1 MSNTGVSRNYPDGN
15 GKLLRFE
22 YGEHDE
28 NVVTQR
34 YPQSAYLLIDSQD
47 RYLLNKNGFYEAKP
61 ETSPNNIYISHQR
74 LNGFGEIK
82 RVSVTDISFPWRTP
96 NINIRNNIFELRINN
111 VDVYLT
117 VPEDF
122 YKPSEL
128 ALKMQTIANS
138 SSGFRTIASQG
149 GVPVYTP
156 LGQPF
161 SVTTD
166 AIGRF
171 TIIATNATFTTKTLT
186 DVTGYESSI
195 NQVINFDTPPA
206 PLSPPNAPVPVF
218 TTYRGG
224 IPSMAYTRYIDFVST
239 NLTKHQRLKDSLTQ
253 LNYTNIIYRLY
264 LDNTLDMPLTDDTFF
279 GSRPCDIYRQI
290 ANPKYVMWNKNE
302 MISAVDIQLYDDA
315 GELLYIP
322 SQDWEANYLITMLL
336 SES

>member
-28 NVVTQR
+28 TVVTQR

-47 RYLLNKNGFYEAKP
+47 RYTLSKDGFYIQAN

-82 RVSVTDISFPWRTP
+82 RVSVTDVYFPWRTP
-96 NINIRNNIFELRINN
+96 NININNNKFYLQINGT
-111 VDVYLT
+111 DYYIEI
-117 VPEDF
+117 PEGF

-128 ALKMQTIANS
+128 ALQMQTIANS
-138 SSGFRTIASQG
+138 ATGFRTVASAG
-149 GVPVYTP
+149 GVPVYTA
-156 LGQPF
+156 LGQPWTIV
-161 SVTTD
+161 SN
-166 AIGRF
+166 AIGKF
-171 TIIATNATFTTKTLT
+171 TITATGATFSALPSGLT
-186 DVTGYESSI
+186 RVEGFNKDV
-195 NQVINFDTPPA
+195 NQVINFFTPTIIE
-206 PLSPPNAPVPVF
+206 VPTF
-218 TTYRGG
+218 TGG
-224 IPSMAYTRYIDFVST
+224 IASMSYTRYIDFVST
-239 NLTKHQRLKDSLTQ
+239 NLTKHQRLKDCLTQ

-264 LDNTLDMPLTDDTFF
+264 LENQLDMPLTDDTFF

-290 ANPKYVMWNKNE
+290 SNPKYIMWNKNE

-315 GELLYIP
+315 GDPLYIP
-322 SQDWEANYLITMLL
+322 FQDWDANYLLTMLL

>member
-28 NVVTQR
+28 TVVTQR

-47 RYLLNKNGFYEAKP
+47 RYLLNKEGFYEAKP

-74 LNGFGEIK
+74 INGFGEIK
-82 RVSVTDISFPWRTP
+82 RVSVTDVSFPWRTP
-96 NINIRNNIFELRINN
+96 NINIRNNIFQLRINN
-111 VDVYLT
+111 VDYFLT

-138 SSGFRTIASQG
+138 VTGFQTIASQG
-149 GVPVYTP
+149 VVPVYSNV
-156 LGQPF
+156 GQPW
-161 SVTTD
+161 SITTD

-171 TIIATNATFTTKTLT
+171 LITASGGATFTTKTLT
-186 DVTGYESSI
+186 DVKGYGSSI
-195 NQVINFDTPPA
+195 NQVINYDTPSA
-206 PLSPPNAPVPVF
+206 PLPVPVF
-218 TTYRGG
+218 STYRGG

-264 LDNTLDMPLTDDTFF
+264 LENQLDMPLTNDTYF
-279 GSRPCDIYRQI
+279 GSRPCDVYRQI
-290 ANPKYVMWNKNE
+290 SNPKYIIWNKNE

-315 GELLYIP
+315 GDPLYIP
-322 SQDWEANYLITMLL
+322 SEDWEANYLLTMLL